1 MNTKRHVVAV
11 DFDDTIRCSKTGDLI
26 QKTADFMRQQV
37 DKFNFVVVYTARLQE
52 DRAYVESWLKERNVA
67 YDLLELGKLR
77 FDVLIDDKALH
88 PNECEKWQ

>member
-1 MNTKRHVVAV
+1 MSSKRHVIAV
-11 DFDDTIRCSKTGDLI
+11 DFDDTIRCAKTGKPI
-26 QKTADFMRQQV
+26 EKVIKFMRDEI

-52 DRAYVESWLKERNVA
+52 DRGFVECWLKEHNVC

-88 PNECEKWQ
+88 PNECAKWS